1 MVVCSLDILTKKGS
15 LKMYKKSIL
24 QISALAFYLSSPL
37 IVAAE
42 LSNSII
48 SKINSTTKQS
58 IYSVADTVRF
68 DGQVIRADEIVF
80 APNSVLEISNLNQD
94 WVAIVADKI
103 KFTAPLKKATIKR
116 SFDSYATN
124 GSRGSQ
130 AGNGAN
136 GKSSGR
142 HGSSG
147 GAGKTGGKG
156 GNGQTLKL
164 PTLYIITNEVLSQKS
179 STAPDYI
186 NLKLIFPG
194 LDGGNG
200 GTGGI
205 GGKGGNGGSGRKGSD
220 GLVDCKSGAGDGGT
234 GGTAG
239 KGGQGGN
246 AGNGGQGG
254 NIVFVGS
261 TEALEVLS
269 YSIII
274 NTGGDTGIAGQGGSA
289 GSPGAGGNRG
299 NSSRS
304 CGWGDNGSDGVY
316 PSPRNLGNGGLGSE
330 GKKGTV
336 DKIDISNVSGIN
348 I

>member
-1 MVVCSLDILTKKGS
+1 MFKK
-15 LKMYKKSIL
+15 YIPH
-24 QISALAFYLSSPL
+24 ISALAFYFSSP
-37 IVAAE
+37 VVVSAE
-42 LSNSII
+42 LSNAII
-48 SKINSTTKQS
+48 SKINSTPKQS
-58 IYSVADTVRF
+58 IYSVADTVKF
-68 DGQVIRADEIVF
+68 NGQVIKADEIVF
-80 APNSVLEISNLNQD
+80 APNSVLEISNLNQE

-116 SFDSYATN
+116 SFDIFASN
-124 GSRGSQ
+124 GSRGLP
-130 AGNGAN
+130 GGDGAN
-136 GKSSGR
+136 GGSSGR
-142 HGSSG
+142 HGHSG
-147 GAGKTGGKG
+147 HEGQPGGTGGMGKTM
-156 GNGQTLKL
+156 QL

-205 GGKGGNGGSGRKGSD
+205 GGRGGNGGHGRDGSD
-220 GLVDCKSGAGDGGT
+220 GVFDCRSGAGDGGI

-239 KGGQGGN
+239 KGGQGGD
-246 AGNGGQGG
+246 AGNGGDGA

-274 NTGGDTGIAGQGGSA
+274 NTGGDAGIPGQGGSA
-289 GSPGAGGNRG
+289 GSPGAGGRRG
-299 NSSRS
+299 GSSTH
-304 CGWGDNGSDGVY
+304 CGWGDNGNDGGY
-316 PSPRNLGNGGLGSE
+316 PSPRSLGSGNKGSE
-330 GKKGTV
+330 GKKGAV
-336 DKIDISNVSGIN
+336 DKLNISNAKGIN

>member
-1 MVVCSLDILTKKGS
+1 
-15 LKMYKKSIL
+15 MYKKSIL
-24 QISALAFYLSSPL
+24 LTSALACYLFSPL
-37 IVAAE
+37 IFANE
-42 LSNSII
+42 ISSSII
-48 SKINSTTKQS
+48 SQINSATKQS
-58 IYSVADTVRF
+58 IYSVADTVKF
-68 DGQVIRADEIVF
+68 NGQVIKADEIVF
-80 APNSVLEISNLNQD
+80 APNSVLELTNLKQE

-116 SFDSYATN
+116 SFDVYAKN

-130 AGNGAN
+130 GGNGAN
-136 GKSSGR
+136 GGRSGR

-147 GAGKTGGKG
+147 VPGQPGGKG

-164 PTLYIITNEVLSQKS
+164 PTLYIIANEVLSQKS

-205 GGKGGNGGSGRKGSD
+205 GGKGGNGGNGRKGSD
-220 GLVDCKSGAGDGGT
+220 GVIDCRSGAGDGGT

-246 AGNGGQGG
+246 AGDGGDGA

-261 TEALEVLS
+261 TEALEILS

-299 NSSRS
+299 NSSTH
-304 CGWGDNGSDGVY
+304 CGWGDNGRDGGY
-316 PSPRNLGNGGLGSE
+316 PSPRNLGNGSLGKE
-330 GKKGTV
+330 GNKGTV
-336 DKIDISNVSGIN
+336 DKIDISTVSALN